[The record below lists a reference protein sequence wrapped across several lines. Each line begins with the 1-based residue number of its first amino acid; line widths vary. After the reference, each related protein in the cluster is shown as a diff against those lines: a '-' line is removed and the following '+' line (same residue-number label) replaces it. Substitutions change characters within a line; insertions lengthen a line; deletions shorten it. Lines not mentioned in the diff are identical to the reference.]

1 MPADLHWT
9 KSKTSSSSWW
19 EIIPEGNLD
28 PQKGIK
34 NTSNGKCLGKYIQLF
49 FPLNFFKI
57 HAVILKRNYNSVDA
71 DVIHVTTTV

>member
-1 MPADLHWT
+1 M
-9 KSKTSSSSWW
+9 
-19 EIIPEGNLD
+19 D

-57 HAVILKRNYNSVDA
+57 HAVILKRNYSSVDV